1 MAAKVDKWVWSKES
15 PLRDEVD
22 GGIVRFFKAE
32 GVKAP
37 GVLAIGA
44 PPDATTLFAR
54 EAIQNS
60 WDAAREWKSDCAK
73 VKTQIPPFWI

>member
-1 MAAKVDKWVWSKES
+1 MTAKADKWVWDAES
-15 PLRDEVD
+15 PLKNEVD
-22 GGIVRFFKAE
+22 GSIVRFFKAE

-54 EAIQNS
+54 EAGVS
-60 WDAAREWKSDCAK
+60 W
-73 VKTQIPPFWI
+73 